1 MVPTVAAEVWQNSSN
16 SDPQDMSIGA
26 GKRWKPK
33 CGCVTDW
40 WDVWSGLLGTPPVQL
55 GAVADDGEFAVLGDA
70 EVDGL

>member
-1 MVPTVAAEVWQNSSN
+1 
-16 SDPQDMSIGA
+16 MSIGA

-40 WDVWSGLLGTPPVQL
+40 WDVWSGLLGTPPLQL
-55 GAVADDGEFAVLGDA
+55 GAVAGDGEFAVLGDA